1 MPNLPLTV
9 PSPYFKQRK
18 TKGASDRRTKNKIK
32 GERKESDN
40 QNGRGDVNC
49 WGLSGWIT
57 KKEHF
62 HYSEFRALLHFWSV
76 IKNQKLPFPT
86 KSWSPSGETP
96 PTGQKPRD
104 LEVRPGDM
112 PKVLII
118 VITIVGTALLVLN
131 VALIACFVRRRHR
144 KRLAKGLL
152 LILDDNTQ
160 N

>member
-1 MPNLPLTV
+1 
-9 PSPYFKQRK
+9 
-18 TKGASDRRTKNKIK
+18 
-32 GERKESDN
+32 
-40 QNGRGDVNC
+40 
-49 WGLSGWIT
+49 
-57 KKEHF
+57 
-62 HYSEFRALLHFWSV
+62 
-76 IKNQKLPFPT
+76 
-86 KSWSPSGETP
+86 
-96 PTGQKPRD
+96 
-104 LEVRPGDM
+104 M